1 MSCQCY
7 LAPIIAAPAHAL
19 APSSTT
25 DAWPLLS
32 PSAATPP
39 YSPWSS
45 PVSRTPGTLRPHRY
59 HCPALMP
66 VLQRPVRASV
76 HCESYITP
84 SFPLP
89 SVARYSLPRGV
100 PLIRALHA
108 VDSVGVVHCRALRF
122 RLQAHDAALCE
133 RLASDYLQVVQSTA
147 DIVRLTAKCP
157 AAGSKRTRPRDVGYR
172 HGGEDLEPKAQG
184 VGYPRA
190 PASER
195 AINSSGRSGH
205 ILTN

>member
-89 SVARYSLPRGV
+89 FAALNSRTHGLTVSLSVYV
-100 PLIRALHA
+100 
-108 VDSVGVVHCRALRF
+108 VDSVGFVHLPCTPFPLADSVCTGPRTTCK
-122 RLQAHDAALCE
+122 RL
-133 RLASDYLQVVQSTA
+133 LASRSIDGRYSSLDSQV
-147 DIVRLTAKCP
+147 P
-157 AAGSKRTRPRDVGYR
+157 
-172 HGGEDLEPKAQG
+172 GGRQ
-184 VGYPRA
+184 
-190 PASER
+190 
-195 AINSSGRSGH
+195 
-205 ILTN
+205 